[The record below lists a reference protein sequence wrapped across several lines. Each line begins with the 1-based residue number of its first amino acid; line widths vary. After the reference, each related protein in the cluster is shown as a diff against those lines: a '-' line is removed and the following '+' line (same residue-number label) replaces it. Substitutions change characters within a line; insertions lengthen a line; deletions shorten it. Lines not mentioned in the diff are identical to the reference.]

1 MADSITDEK
10 NSIAASNVVVS
21 IDPFTFVYEDLV
33 FHIHAIQ
40 HEMFEIIKYLDD
52 RCKNEKNIRKELKS
66 RSITFVD
73 PYGYSIT
80 NQYMDHDL
88 ISTLLKKYS
97 KNNVPKYLQ
106 QWIKIGKMNQNG
118 ILPLNDDEL
127 KSSVF
132 QYPDGYQFITHG
144 EINILIEYC
153 EDVPSQQLV
162 LPVLLTE
169 TIEKIKMQIQNL
181 RKLPNIELKS
191 FILDQDSRTN
201 KQNWN
206 EGKTL
211 KSNDSVLS
219 CKLYQDNC
227 IIIAKILQEKT
238 DSVEFISNF
247 DIFIKT
253 LTGKTITLKVKP
265 CMVISTVK
273 QLIQDKEGILPQHLM
288 FAGKLLE
295 DNITLREYKIQ
306 NECTIFLMVSCW
318 NGICHFTRGRQ
329 DFRLLPPTVVQAIQ
343 NLLTFEFKHVNNPES
358 LLPNE
363 LQTYVLQAQVLLSKL
378 FHEIKDFRISNEVPN
393 LKNII
398 LSTPAST
405 EDENNGEEDDIS
417 NEIFRSAHQLYS
429 NNNEFHNLSFYV
441 RYNRAKQGNLKI
453 EDLAVD
459 I

>member
-1 MADSITDEK
+1 
-10 NSIAASNVVVS
+10 
-21 IDPFTFVYEDLV
+21 
-33 FHIHAIQ
+33 
-40 HEMFEIIKYLDD
+40 
-52 RCKNEKNIRKELKS
+52 
-66 RSITFVD
+66 
-73 PYGYSIT
+73 
-80 NQYMDHDL
+80 
-88 ISTLLKKYS
+88 
-97 KNNVPKYLQ
+97 
-106 QWIKIGKMNQNG
+106 
-118 ILPLNDDEL
+118 
-127 KSSVF
+127 
-132 QYPDGYQFITHG
+132 
-144 EINILIEYC
+144 
-153 EDVPSQQLV
+153 
-162 LPVLLTE
+162 
-169 TIEKIKMQIQNL
+169 
-181 RKLPNIELKS
+181 
-191 FILDQDSRTN
+191 
-201 KQNWN
+201 
-206 EGKTL
+206 
-211 KSNDSVLS
+211 
-219 CKLYQDNC
+219 
-227 IIIAKILQEKT
+227 
-238 DSVEFISNF
+238 
-247 DIFIKT
+247 
-253 LTGKTITLKVKP
+253 
-265 CMVISTVK
+265 MVISTVK